1 MILFIS
7 AILTLWNFMIAL
19 KYDKEAESTNQL

>member
-19 KYDKEAESTNQL
+19 KYDKELYTNQL